1 MKRTFISL
9 LRRYRN
15 LVLYGVIGAMASSID
30 FCVYSTMIL
39 IGVNLLIANAIG
51 VNVGIITSFCLNR
64 RYNFKVKDHAKM
76 RFASFYLIGMIGLAI
91 STGMLYVAVDKLCIN
106 EFYSKLLTIVLV
118 ALIQFMLNKAITFR
132 TNHSCKAN

>member
-1 MKRTFISL
+1 MNRIFISL

-15 LVLYGVIGAMASSID
+15 LVLYGVIGAVASSID
-30 FCVYSTMIL
+30 FCVYSAMIL
-39 IGVNLLIANAIG
+39 TGINLLIANAIG

-64 RYNFKVKDHAKM
+64 RYNFKVKDRTKT

-91 STGMLYVAVDKLCIN
+91 STGMLYVAVDRLGFN

-118 ALIQFMLNKAITFR
+118 ALIQFMLNKTITFR
-132 TNHSCKAN
+132 TNR